1 MGSVKKKVATFFIEY
16 EFFGRVATRDPLL
29 YDIILLHVIFQEVLK

>member
-1 MGSVKKKVATFFIEY
+1 MKKKVATFFFAEY
-16 EFFGRVATRDPLL
+16 EFIGRVATRDPLL